1 MVAEAIMA
9 GEDAAPTMIVSAAK
23 LALVVSAG
31 KPAPAMTGP
40 PAAHLGGTRE
50 TRSVPCLC
58 SSIKPPASDECASDV
73 MLKLV
78 MLASRKPVYYVR

>member
-9 GEDAAPTMIVSAAK
+9 GEDAALTMIVSVGK
-23 LALVVSAG
+23 LALAVSAE
-31 KPAPAMTGP
+31 KPALAMTGP

-50 TRSVPCLC
+50 TRRIPCLC
-58 SSIKPPASDECASDV
+58 SSIKPPATDECASDV

>member
-9 GEDAAPTMIVSAAK
+9 GEDAAPTMIVSAGK

-40 PAAHLGGTRE
+40 PG
-50 TRSVPCLC
+50 
-58 SSIKPPASDECASDV
+58 
-73 MLKLV
+73 
-78 MLASRKPVYYVR
+78 